1 MFTVLLFK
9 MADPGFPSQHTTTTT
24 VTNTEII
31 SNLRYDNTYL
41 YTIPG
46 KLKIAQIVSFK
57 LKTDIINYYILKHC
71 YFSQFS
77 FISFTCIFNIAL

>member
-1 MFTVLLFK
+1 

-46 KLKIAQIVSFK
+46 KLKLAQIVSILWTID
-57 LKTDIINYYILKHC
+57 LKIHLPVLRRFYTLVY
-71 YFSQFS
+71 
-77 FISFTCIFNIAL
+77 

>member
-1 MFTVLLFK
+1 

-41 YTIPG
+41 YTLPG
-46 KLKIAQIVSFK
+46 KLKIAQIVN
-57 LKTDIINYYILKHC
+57 IYYTKYI
-71 YFSQFS
+71 
-77 FISFTCIFNIAL
+77 